1 MKILLGKLSSL
12 QGKQQHADNSAIWI
26 HHTREKYIP
35 AFWTPRNQ
43 ICIWFNSA
51 QHFASLHQLRVRITA
66 AVIAHL
72 LHAAK
77 DRAEQGWETAGPEL
91 QLAAGLAAGHVNG
104 EAVPHNFLKAEDF

>member
-12 QGKQQHADNSAIWI
+12 QGKQRHADNSAIWI

-77 DRAEQGWETAGPEL
+77 DRAERGWETAGPEL